1 MHSRARRCGMP
12 RTARKHFSREFKLAA
27 LTRVQDGVRS
37 MSDVARELGVHPG
50 TLRHWKKQ
58 LGGGGRPAGPAGDSG
73 DGGRVL
79 EAEASPAES
88 LEAEVL
94 RLRREVAKLRQERD
108 ILKKAAAF
116 FARDVP

>member
-1 MHSRARRCGMP
+1 MR
-12 RTARKHFSREFKLAA
+12 RTARKHFSREFKVAA

-58 LGGGGRPAGPAGDSG
+58 LGGVVRPAAPSG

-79 EAEASPAES
+79 DEEASPAES